1 MKLVEVGRALM
12 TNPKLIVMDEPIAGV
27 APALAHDIFSR
38 FTELKKTGITFL
50 IVEHRLDIVMQY
62 VDYVYVM
69 ANGRVIADG
78 KPEEVLNNPMVV
90 EVYLGTT

>member
-1 MKLVEVGRALM
+1 
-12 TNPKLIVMDEPIAGV
+12 
-27 APALAHDIFSR
+27 
-38 FTELKKTGITFL
+38 
-50 IVEHRLDIVMQY
+50 MQY

-69 ANGRVIADG
+69 ANGKVIADG